1 MRLRIQFC
9 LHKLMARTHTHEESN
24 SCVISVLL
32 STYNPSRITRST
44 WGPAIV
50 YTKWCGAPNG
60 WGNEWVAGARVVLLK
75 YYNTGSRDT
84 SFSLKINFPLIR
96 TALPFS
102 LRLLVVY
109 FLSLVYTHTFMHSS
123 SVRAFII
130 LVQDFTVSQMR
141 DTTKC
146 DGKKI
151 TNTRKLVVRPFA
163 D

>member
-96 TALPFS
+96 TALCLSRCAFS
-102 LRLLVVY
+102 SCTFSRSFIHTLL
-109 FLSLVYTHTFMHSS
+109 HSS